1 MQEALNRDAIRR
13 ALAGDKTA
21 LRALVDMLTPVVQ
34 ARTARVLLRTGCRGK
49 RGDIRQEVE
58 DMAQEVFERLFD
70 REGKTLLTW
79 DQERGMSLSQYV
91 GMISEREV
99 ISILRSKRRS
109 PYTER
114 PTEDAQLERSAQ
126 HEDVLESHLLTRQMA
141 ITLFTRLRSTLSPLG
156 FRVFQLLFCDE
167 HTPEAVGVELGMS
180 ADAVYAWR
188 SRIRKTARQLVE
200 ELGGGATS

>member
-1 MQEALNRDAIRR
+1 MSEPLTRDAIRR
-13 ALAGDKTA
+13 ALAGDRNA
-21 LRALVDMLTPVVQ
+21 LRALVDALTPTIQ

-58 DMAQEVFERLFD
+58 DLAQEVFERLFD
-70 REGKTLLTW
+70 QGGKTLLAW
-79 DQERGMSLSQYV
+79 DQQRGLNVTQYV

-114 PTEDAQLERSAQ
+114 PTEDAKLEQSAP
-126 HEDVLESHLLTRQMA
+126 HDDMLEAQLLTRQMA
-141 ITLFTRLRSTLSPLG
+141 TTLFAGLRATLSPLG

-167 HTPEAVGVELGMS
+167 NTPEAVGRELGMS

-200 ELGGGATS
+200 ELGDGATS

>member
-1 MQEALNRDAIRR
+1 MAEAFTRDGIRS
-13 ALAGDKTA
+13 ALAGDKLA
-21 LRALVDMLTPVVQ
+21 LRALVDGLTPIIQ
-34 ARTARVLLRTGCRGK
+34 ARTARVLLRTGGRGR

-58 DMAQEVFERLFD
+58 DLAQEVFERLFD
-70 REGKTLLTW
+70 QGGKTLLTW
-79 DQERGMSLSQYV
+79 DHERGLTLLQYV

-114 PTEDAQLERSAQ
+114 PTEEGQLEESAHHDDAFEAQ
-126 HEDVLESHLLTRQMA
+126 LLTRQMA
-141 ITLFTRLRSTLSPLG
+141 TALFARLRTTLSPLG
-156 FRVFQLLFCDE
+156 FRVFELLFCHE
-167 HTPEAVGVELGMS
+167 HSPEAVGRELGMT

-200 ELGGGATS
+200 ELGDGAVS